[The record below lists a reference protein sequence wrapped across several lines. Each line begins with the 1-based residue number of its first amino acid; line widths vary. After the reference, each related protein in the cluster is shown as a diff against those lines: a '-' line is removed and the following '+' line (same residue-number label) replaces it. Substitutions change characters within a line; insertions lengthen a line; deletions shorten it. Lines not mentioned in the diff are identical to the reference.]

1 MSAVF
6 VIAEA
11 GVNHNGSAEL
21 AKRLIDAAADAG
33 CDAVKFQTFKA
44 ADLVEP
50 DAPKADYQ
58 KRNAK
63 NRAES
68 QYEMLKKLELSK
80 SDTRMLK
87 AYCRKRGILFLSSPF
102 DCDSADF
109 LSKLGVPIFKIP
121 SGEITNLPYLRRINS
136 FGRAVILSTGM
147 ATLSEISA
155 ALKVL
160 RDCKVS
166 LLHCTTEYPC
176 PFDAVNLNAMLA
188 MKRRFR
194 LPVGYS
200 DHTRGIEVSVAAVAL
215 GAEIIEKHFTLSR
228 EMDGPDHKASLEPD
242 ELKRMVSSIRNVSAA
257 LGDGAKRPSAVEAK
271 NAAVARKSIVAK
283 RRIKKGEL
291 FSDANLA
298 AKRPATGISPMKWDS
313 VVGKTAPRDFEK
325 NERIVL

>member
-33 CDAVKFQTFKA
+33 CDAVKFQTFKV

-80 SDTRMLK
+80 ADTRMLK
-87 AYCRKRGILFLSSPF
+87 AHCRKRGILFLSSPF

-109 LSKLGVPIFKIP
+109 LSKLGMPIFKIP

-136 FGRAVILSTGM
+136 FGREVILSTGM

-242 ELKRMVSSIRNVSAA
+242 ELKQMVSSIRNVSAA

>member
-6 VIAEA
+6 IIAEA

-21 AKRLIDAAADAG
+21 AKRLVDAAADAG

-109 LSKLGVPIFKIP
+109 LRRLGMPIFKIP

-136 FGRAVILSTGM
+136 FGCGVILSTGM
-147 ATLSEISA
+147 ATLAEISA

-176 PFDAVNLNAMLA
+176 PFDAVNLNAMLT

-228 EMDGPDHKASLEPD
+228 EMEGPDHKASLEPD
-242 ELKRMVSSIRNVSAA
+242 ELKRLVASIRNVSAA

-271 NAAVARKSIVAK
+271 NAAIARKSIVAK

-313 VVGKTAPRDFEK
+313 VVGKPAPRDFEK